1 MNEFSEQ
8 LLFVLDIVFQ
18 KVLLFFFSVDLF
30 NLACQNSVKFYFKEK
45 TCHGFI
51 KELVLGLF

>member
-1 MNEFSEQ
+1 MNEFSKQ
-8 LLFVLDIVFQ
+8 LLFVLDIGFQ
-18 KVLLFFFSVDLF
+18 KVVLFFPVDLF
-30 NLACQNSVKFYFKEK
+30 YLACQNSVKFYFKEK

>member
-1 MNEFSEQ
+1 MNEFSKQ
-8 LLFVLDIVFQ
+8 LLFVLDIGFQ
-18 KVLLFFFSVDLF
+18 KVVLFFSVDLF
-30 NLACQNSVKFYFKEK
+30 YLACQNSVKFYFKEK